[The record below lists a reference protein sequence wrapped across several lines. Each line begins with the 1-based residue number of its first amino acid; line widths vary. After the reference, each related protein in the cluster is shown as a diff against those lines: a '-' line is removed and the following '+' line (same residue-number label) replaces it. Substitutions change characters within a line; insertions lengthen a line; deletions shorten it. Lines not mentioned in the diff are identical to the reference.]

1 MGFIDALASL
11 PRRIYIVY
19 LGLIIYGSYKVA
31 KVRLALSK
39 HTDEEEDEVW
49 NNVNKR
55 TGKRMYKAIVFLQ
68 GLWVKVGQYM
78 STRSDVLPDGIT
90 EALSVLQD
98 AVPAKPIG
106 ETLDTIKT
114 SIGDPQQ
121 LFASFDMEALA
132 TASIAQV
139 HRAKLKDGQDVVV
152 KVQHKNIASKIL
164 RDLSDFETLVW
175 VIAKVEPEWDMRF
188 IVNEWCAEVPSE
200 LDFVKEAKNTT
211 EVDEAIRNHN
221 RSLADDKLNPLYLE
235 CGFAEPINSLTKT
248 DVFVM
253 SYIDGFKVTDVEAM
267 KQYNVDVKELVT
279 SIIKAYAFQI
289 FDLGLW
295 NGDPHPGNFL
305 IAKNE
310 AGTKFIPYLLDF
322 GLTKRASAKEAL
334 ALSRLLLSAF
344 HKDFTGLQSALIDLG
359 VKGLTDN
366 VEAEK
371 SMEIVQFIFRS
382 TTTRAEAKAEV
393 EQRRIKREE
402 DAKQKK
408 LNAKAETVKKPKS
421 KIKNASDAFPG
432 VLVFFTRVLFLLR
445 GLSTSLDVNLDYLGV
460 MAPFA
465 LNFLE

>member
-39 HTDEEEDEVW
+39 HTDEEEDE
-49 NNVNKR
+49 
-55 TGKRMYKAIVFLQ
+55 

-78 STRSDVLPDGIT
+78 STRSDVLPEGIT

-175 VIAKVEPEWDMRF
+175 
-188 IVNEWCAEVPSE
+188 WCAEVPSE
-200 LDFVKEAKNTT
+200 LDFVKEATNTT

-221 RSLADDKLNPLYLE
+221 RSLADDKLNPLYLDN
-235 CGFAEPINSLTKT
+235 GRGG
-248 DVFVM
+248 D
-253 SYIDGFKVTDVEAM
+253 EAD
-267 KQYNVDVKELVT
+267 NVDVKELVT

-289 FDLGLW
+289 FDL
-295 NGDPHPGNFL
+295 
-305 IAKNE
+305 
-310 AGTKFIPYLLDF
+310 
-322 GLTKRASAKEAL
+322 
-334 ALSRLLLSAF
+334 AF

-465 LNFLE
+465 LNFLERETRAQKFGLLRNQPQIIDKIESGDCLGAQVVAMKRGKVIVDIACGVLGLFDPRPVKSAVTSIALHQQVALGRLAYDDLVSKHWPAFIENLDPSTTTPNNANGNQK